1 MLSSHTS
8 FLVSHEKALAM
19 QPLSNLDLILERHQ
33 LIKEMFYIHEKG
45 ISLAAANANDIRTSI
60 RSAQQGRILKSNELL
75 EIAANCEI
83 SNSIKSLIHRFTEE
97 IHLISSIADNIADLN
112 DLSSHIKNIIN
123 THGEIRDK
131 ATMDL
136 YQIRKE
142 ILSIHTHLKDR
153 METLLRNQKIRSA
166 LQEPIITMRGGRYVF
181 PVRADSRNSIQGVV
195 HDISSSGA
203 TIYIEPLVLVDSGNK
218 WKELQLQEQHE
229 INTILKNL
237 SLKVG
242 SYADQLSQSTDNL
255 ASLDLLNAIGKFA
268 KEINATNL
276 INSDPKKWILNTPNE
291 LKLINASH
299 PLLTG
304 EVVSNTIKVGG
315 NYKALLITGPNTG
328 GKTVALKTAGLLTV
342 MALSGLPI
350 PAQNGTKIP
359 AYTEVFAD
367 IGDEQ
372 SIEQSLSTFSG
383 HIKSI
388 INIISKANNTS
399 LVLLDELG
407 AGTDPTEGAMLGI
420 SIVEE
425 MIKNE
430 VTLIA
435 TTHHGELKI
444 YAHNSYNVTN
454 ASFEFDLENI
464 SPTYNLSIGIPG
476 QSYALSIASSLGMP
490 KHIID
495 NANSK
500 LSKEERD
507 LESILSELNDKLK
520 VAEIKENMA
529 NDEYQKTIEIRSKYQ
544 EQLDQL
550 IHKGAQIKEEIIIEV
565 QRELNKIRRSISIAQ
580 KSIKASELK
589 KAENA
594 YLNAEKITDTLRNIP
609 TNRIPSSLPP
619 LHENHA
625 NISAELII
633 PGSYVMLK
641 GLSEPGEVL
650 TSVNTSNE
658 FEVQLGSLRT
668 RVKMELVEQII
679 KNSKKSFSD
688 KIYLPQK
695 PTAPTEIE
703 VRGQSLDEAL
713 PKVESFLDIAS
724 RSGHERVRVIHGRG
738 TGAMRI
744 AVRELFD
751 KHPLVLGYQTAELH
765 EGGIGVTV
773 VKLARANK

>member
-1 MLSSHTS
+1 M
-8 FLVSHEKALAM
+8 SHEKALAM

-97 IHLISSIADNIADLN
+97 IHLISSIADNIADLT

-131 ATMDL
+131 ATLDL

-315 NYKALLITGPNTG
+315 DYKALLITGPNTG

-454 ASFEFDLENI
+454 ASFEFDLEKI

-619 LHENHA
+619 LHENHE

-650 TSVNTSNE
+650 TEVNLSNE

>member
-1 MLSSHTS
+1 
-8 FLVSHEKALAM
+8 
-19 QPLSNLDLILERHQ
+19 
-33 LIKEMFYIHEKG
+33 LIKEIFCVHEKG

-60 RSAQQGRILKSNELL
+60 RSAEQGRILKPNELL
-75 EIAANCEI
+75 EIATNCDI
-83 SNSIKSLIHRFTEE
+83 SNSIRSLVHRFTEE
-97 IHLISSIADNIADLN
+97 IHLISNIADNIVDMTDLT
-112 DLSSHIKNIIN
+112 SHIKKIIN
-123 THGEIRDK
+123 NHGEIRDN
-131 ATMDL
+131 ATLDL

-142 ILSIHTHLKDR
+142 ILSIHKHLKDR
-153 METLLRNQKIRSA
+153 METLVRSQKIRSA

-195 HDISSSGA
+195 HDISASGA
-203 TIYIEPLVLVDSGNK
+203 TIYIEPLVLFDLGNK

-229 INTILKNL
+229 INTILKKL
-237 SLKVG
+237 SANVG
-242 SYADQLSQSTDNL
+242 SYADQLKQSTDSL

-276 INSDPKKWILNTPNE
+276 IDKDPKEWILETPNE
-291 LKLINASH
+291 LKLVNASH

-304 EVVSNTIKVGG
+304 DVVSNTINVGG
-315 NYKALLITGPNTG
+315 DYKALLITGPNTG

-350 PAQNGTKIP
+350 PAQSGTKIP
-359 AYTEVFAD
+359 VYSEVFAD

-388 INIISKANNTS
+388 INIISKANSTS

-420 SIVEE
+420 AIVEE
-425 MIKNE
+425 LIKNQA
-430 VTLIA
+430 TLIA
-435 TTHHGELKI
+435 TTHHSELKI
-444 YAHNSYNVTN
+444 YAHNAYHVIN
-454 ASFEFDLENI
+454 ASFEFDLEKI
-464 SPTYNLSIGIPG
+464 SPTYHLSMGIPG

-490 KHIID
+490 KHIIN

-500 LSKEERD
+500 LSQEERD
-507 LESILSELNDKLK
+507 LESTLSELNEKLK
-520 VAEIKENMA
+520 TAEIKENLA

-550 IHKGAQIKEEIIIEV
+550 IHKGTQIKEEIIIEV

-580 KSIKASELK
+580 KSIKISEFK
-589 KAENA
+589 NAEIA
-594 YLNAEKITDTLRNIP
+594 YLDAEKTTDILRNIS
-609 TNRIPSSLPP
+609 TNRISSSLPP
-619 LHENHA
+619 LHNSHED
-625 NISAELII
+625 ISAELII
-633 PGSYVMLK
+633 PGAHVMLK
-641 GLSEPGEVL
+641 GLSEPGEIL
-650 TSVNTSNE
+650 TEVDLSDE
-658 FEVQLGSLRT
+658 FEVQLGALRT
-668 RVKMELVEQII
+668 RVKLELVEQII
-679 KNSKKSFSD
+679 QNSKKYTQNT
-688 KIYLPQK
+688 IHLPQK
-695 PTAPTEIE
+695 PTVSTEIE

-713 PKVESFLDIAS
+713 PKVESFLDMAS

-765 EGGIGVTV
+765 DGGIGVTV
-773 VKLARANK
+773 VQLVYANK

>member
-1 MLSSHTS
+1 
-8 FLVSHEKALAM
+8 M

-97 IHLISSIADNIADLN
+97 IHLISSIADNIADLT

-131 ATMDL
+131 ATLDL

-315 NYKALLITGPNTG
+315 DYKALLITGPNTG

-454 ASFEFDLENI
+454 ASFEFDLEKI

-619 LHENHA
+619 LHENHE

-650 TSVNTSNE
+650 TEVNLSNE

>member
-1 MLSSHTS
+1 
-8 FLVSHEKALAM
+8 VSHEKALAM

-131 ATMDL
+131 ATLDL

>member
-1 MLSSHTS
+1 M
-8 FLVSHEKALAM
+8 SHEKALAM
-19 QPLSNLDLILERHQ
+19 QPLSNLVLILERHQ

-131 ATMDL
+131 ATLDL

-650 TSVNTSNE
+650 TEVNTSNE

>member
-1 MLSSHTS
+1 M
-8 FLVSHEKALAM
+8 SHEKALAM

-131 ATMDL
+131 ATLDL

-315 NYKALLITGPNTG
+315 TYKALLITGPNTG

-388 INIISKANNTS
+388 INIISKANDTS

-650 TSVNTSNE
+650 TTVNTSNE

-773 VKLARANK
+773 VKLAHANK

>member
-1 MLSSHTS
+1 
-8 FLVSHEKALAM
+8 M

-97 IHLISSIADNIADLN
+97 IHLISSIADNIADLT

-315 NYKALLITGPNTG
+315 DYKALLITGPNTG

-435 TTHHGELKI
+435 TTPHGELKI

-679 KNSKKSFSD
+679 KNSKKSSSD

-724 RSGHERVRVIHGRG
+724 RSGHEHVRVIHGSG

>member
-1 MLSSHTS
+1 
-8 FLVSHEKALAM
+8 VSHEKALAM

-97 IHLISSIADNIADLN
+97 IHLISSIADNIADLT

-242 SYADQLSQSTDNL
+242 SYADQLSRSTDNL

-315 NYKALLITGPNTG
+315 DYKALLITGPNTG

-388 INIISKANNTS
+388 INIISKANDTS

>member
-1 MLSSHTS
+1 M
-8 FLVSHEKALAM
+8 SHEKALAM

-131 ATMDL
+131 ATLDL

-315 NYKALLITGPNTG
+315 DYKALLITGPNTG

-594 YLNAEKITDTLRNIP
+594 YLNAEKITNTLRNIP

>member
-1 MLSSHTS
+1 M
-8 FLVSHEKALAM
+8 SHEKALAM

-97 IHLISSIADNIADLN
+97 IHLISSIADNIADLT

-315 NYKALLITGPNTG
+315 DYKALLITGPNTG

-454 ASFEFDLENI
+454 ASFEFDLKKI

>member
-1 MLSSHTS
+1 M
-8 FLVSHEKALAM
+8 SHEKALAM

-97 IHLISSIADNIADLN
+97 IHLISSIADNIADLT

-123 THGEIRDK
+123 THSEIRDK

-153 METLLRNQKIRSA
+153 METLLRNQKIRAA

-315 NYKALLITGPNTG
+315 DYKALLITGPNTG

-454 ASFEFDLENI
+454 ASFEFDLEKI
-464 SPTYNLSIGIPG
+464 SPPYNLSIGIPG

-619 LHENHA
+619 LHENHE

-650 TSVNTSNE
+650 TEVNLSNE

-679 KNSKKSFSD
+679 KNSKKSSSD

-695 PTAPTEIE
+695 PTAPSEIE

-773 VKLARANK
+773 VKLAHANK

>member
-1 MLSSHTS
+1 
-8 FLVSHEKALAM
+8 VSHEKALAM

-97 IHLISSIADNIADLN
+97 IHLISSIADNIADLT

-242 SYADQLSQSTDNL
+242 SYADQLSRSTDNL

-315 NYKALLITGPNTG
+315 DYKALLITGPNTG

-388 INIISKANNTS
+388 INIISKANDTS

-454 ASFEFDLENI
+454 ASFEFDLEKI

>member
-1 MLSSHTS
+1 M
-8 FLVSHEKALAM
+8 SHEKALAM

-131 ATMDL
+131 ATLDL

>member
-1 MLSSHTS
+1 M
-8 FLVSHEKALAM
+8 SHEKALAM

-97 IHLISSIADNIADLN
+97 IHLISSIADNIADLT

-454 ASFEFDLENI
+454 ASFEFDLEKI

-773 VKLARANK
+773 VKLAHANK

>member
-1 MLSSHTS
+1 M
-8 FLVSHEKALAM
+8 SHEKALAM

-131 ATMDL
+131 ATLDL

-315 NYKALLITGPNTG
+315 DYKALLITGPNTG

-773 VKLARANK
+773 VKLAHANK

>member
-1 MLSSHTS
+1 M
-8 FLVSHEKALAM
+8 SHEKALAM

-315 NYKALLITGPNTG
+315 DYKALLITGPNTG

-454 ASFEFDLENI
+454 ASFEFDLEKI

-594 YLNAEKITDTLRNIP
+594 YLNAEKITNTLRNIP

-619 LHENHA
+619 LHENHE

>member
-1 MLSSHTS
+1 M
-8 FLVSHEKALAM
+8 SHEKALAM

-97 IHLISSIADNIADLN
+97 IHLISSIADNIADLT

-123 THGEIRDK
+123 THSEIRDK

-153 METLLRNQKIRSA
+153 METLLRNQKIRAA

-315 NYKALLITGPNTG
+315 DYKALLITGPNTG

-619 LHENHA
+619 LHENHE

-650 TSVNTSNE
+650 TEVNLSNE

-679 KNSKKSFSD
+679 KNSKKSSSD

-695 PTAPTEIE
+695 PTAPSEIE

-773 VKLARANK
+773 VKLAHANK

>member
-1 MLSSHTS
+1 
-8 FLVSHEKALAM
+8 M

-97 IHLISSIADNIADLN
+97 IHLISSIADNIADLT

-242 SYADQLSQSTDNL
+242 SYADQLSRSTDNL

-315 NYKALLITGPNTG
+315 DYKALLITGPNTG

-388 INIISKANNTS
+388 INIISKANDTS

-454 ASFEFDLENI
+454 ASFEFDLEKI

>member
-1 MLSSHTS
+1 
-8 FLVSHEKALAM
+8 M

-131 ATMDL
+131 ATLDL

>member
-1 MLSSHTS
+1 M
-8 FLVSHEKALAM
+8 SHEKALAM

-315 NYKALLITGPNTG
+315 TYKALLITGPNTG

-388 INIISKANNTS
+388 INIISKANDTS

>member
-1 MLSSHTS
+1 M
-8 FLVSHEKALAM
+8 SHEKALAM

-97 IHLISSIADNIADLN
+97 IHLISSIADNIADLT

-454 ASFEFDLENI
+454 ASFEFDLEKI

>member
-1 MLSSHTS
+1 M
-8 FLVSHEKALAM
+8 SHEKALAM

-315 NYKALLITGPNTG
+315 DYKALLITGPNTG

>member
-1 MLSSHTS
+1 M
-8 FLVSHEKALAM
+8 SHEKALAM

-315 NYKALLITGPNTG
+315 DYKALLITGPNTG

-388 INIISKANNTS
+388 INIISKANDTS

-594 YLNAEKITDTLRNIP
+594 YLNAEKITNTLRNIP

-619 LHENHA
+619 LHENHE

>member
-1 MLSSHTS
+1 
-8 FLVSHEKALAM
+8 VSHEKALAM

-33 LIKEMFYIHEKG
+33 LIKEIFYIHEKG

-83 SNSIKSLIHRFTEE
+83 SNSIKSLIHRFTGA
-97 IHLISSIADNIADLN
+97 HLLISSIADNIADLT

-315 NYKALLITGPNTG
+315 DYKALLITGPNTG

-454 ASFEFDLENI
+454 ASFEFDLEKI

-550 IHKGAQIKEEIIIEV
+550 IHKSAQIKEEIIIEV

-619 LHENHA
+619 LHENHE

-650 TSVNTSNE
+650 TEVNLSNE

-679 KNSKKSFSD
+679 KNSKKSSSD

-751 KHPLVLGYQTAELH
+751 KHPLVLGYQTAEPH

-773 VKLARANK
+773 VKLAHANK

>member
-1 MLSSHTS
+1 M
-8 FLVSHEKALAM
+8 SHEKALAM

-97 IHLISSIADNIADLN
+97 IHLISSIADNIADLT

-242 SYADQLSQSTDNL
+242 SYADQLSRSTDNL

-315 NYKALLITGPNTG
+315 DYKALLITGPNTG

-388 INIISKANNTS
+388 INIISKANDTS

-454 ASFEFDLENI
+454 ASFEFDLEKI

>member
-1 MLSSHTS
+1 M
-8 FLVSHEKALAM
+8 SHEKALAM

-131 ATMDL
+131 ATLDL

-315 NYKALLITGPNTG
+315 DYKALLITGPNTG

-594 YLNAEKITDTLRNIP
+594 YLNAEKITNTLRNIP

-619 LHENHA
+619 LHENHE